1 MRFYQRILLSL
12 FVCMPW
18 LLLLT
23 CTDFQRLW
31 LPSRNHRASST
42 ISSPLPVRNENLT
55 RAAALRVT
63 RLEKRP
69 LLVRFGWYVDGTSPV
84 HFGYGG
90 TSAMTIFSP
99 HGFEETTGNHWD
111 LLWTM
116 VPQWENMA
124 KTGNHH
130 YKPKPW
136 QVHNHCLG
144 LKNNEGMAGTKES
157 QWKHVWQMQ
166 LRYGEEEFGFMP
178 ETLVLPDD
186 ETKIK
191 ERLRSSPQPWIL
203 KPSIGKQALGV
214 KIVTNRKQLPSFR
227 QKENAGKRFVLQR
240 YVTDPLLVL
249 GRKFH
254 MRLYLVL
261 TSLSPLRVLAH
272 DEGLVLFAVH
282 NYSLDA
288 GTFEDMKVHL
298 TNSAVADRNK
308 AQGSLNGWLL
318 STLWKHLTLM
328 IGHSAVQS
336 MQRNI
341 DDAFVKLALSA
352 QLENGGFEQRRSG
365 GCFDLLGVD
374 VLVDSK
380 HRVHVMEVNVGPEVV
395 SQDPSTHEANEL
407 AHKAVLTD
415 LVPLAAMTDSPE
427 NVKKSFEE
435 KLLQFMDEHKQSLCA
450 PNAFVLE
457 TANCLTTQD
466 VEDLWRLHRE
476 TVLLGHFRRL
486 YPAPGTSSK
495 YTQYFHAGLDPR
507 NYWALKWVDDYYS
520 VT

>member
-1 MRFYQRILLSL
+1 MIKLLCCCFCFDTLS
-12 FVCMPW
+12 
-18 LLLLT
+18 
-23 CTDFQRLW
+23 
-31 LPSRNHRASST
+31 
-42 ISSPLPVRNENLT
+42 
-55 RAAALRVT
+55 
-63 RLEKRP
+63 
-69 LLVRFGWYVDGTSPV
+69 YVLHS
-84 HFGYGG
+84 
-90 TSAMTIFSP
+90 
-99 HGFEETTGNHWD
+99 
-111 LLWTM
+111 
-116 VPQWENMA
+116 
-124 KTGNHH
+124 
-130 YKPKPW
+130 
-136 QVHNHCLG
+136 
-144 LKNNEGMAGTKES
+144 
-157 QWKHVWQMQ
+157 
-166 LRYGEEEFGFMP
+166 
-178 ETLVLPDD
+178 D

-395 SQDPSTHEANEL
+395 SQDPSTHEVRVFIVHDVHSRKEKNTNLYLVFWKGCL
-407 AHKAVLTD
+407 ACLSIGCISFR
-415 LVPLAAMTDSPE
+415 DS
-427 NVKKSFEE
+427 
-435 KLLQFMDEHKQSLCA
+435 A
-450 PNAFVLE
+450 
-457 TANCLTTQD
+457 
-466 VEDLWRLHRE
+466 
-476 TVLLGHFRRL
+476 LGRL
-486 YPAPGTSSK
+486 YR
-495 YTQYFHAGLDPR
+495 YMD
-507 NYWALKWVDDYYS
+507 
-520 VT
+520 